1 MQVVKTHYG
10 ALYWPSTCNQAHRS
24 LPATRLQTRKII
36 CNAPQHSSRY
46 IFCEPHYTTHRRHSS
61 CLRTC
66 AAQGQTQVKGAFE
79 QENSPELGTKYD
91 EPEAAVLLVACGIG
105 LATGAGVVIFN
116 DVIHVIR
123 SSIWQ
128 STPVDASG
136 WAYWARDLPISAR
149 WNTLLLPPA
158 MGGLAVGLLR
168 KLSGGFDNPPHEQQQ
183 SQAAAQG
190 AQQNS
195 RASSQPLSVSA
206 ALPAQQ
212 DRAPVANSATSESTK
227 GSSSCERVDSSQ
239 EASTS
244 SSSNTVWSLP
254 WLTSGSRSLKR
265 RIMRVL
271 RPILKASAAAIT
283 LGTGN
288 SLGPEGPSVEIGR
301 AASRGLGTV
310 LKSKQRRLLSLVAAG
325 SGAGVAAGFNAPISG
340 VFFAVETVLQA
351 QGSDLRRNS
360 ADTTPGL
367 TIAMVLLASV
377 LAAIVSQAGLG
388 QAPAVRV
395 PDYQLQSILELPL
408 ILAFGACCGAVSASF
423 AYSNQVTADLFQRME
438 HRGVPPPLMPA
449 IGGLFTGLVAMRYPE
464 VLYQGFGN
472 VNAILQN
479 KDHFAPL
486 LLFQILAVKIFCTS
500 VSKGSGLVGGAY
512 APSIFM
518 GATLGSAFG
527 GTAALLM
534 APIGIPVAAP
544 QAYALV
550 GVAAML
556 AANCQVPLT
565 SVLLL
570 FELTHDY
577 FIILPTLA
585 AVGIS
590 YWVASLPTGTS
601 AFTPSQ
607 FQESDQNSGGPVKDS
622 GYTDALQITSQLGLD
637 VAGEMDLPDL
647 GGSAGASTTG
657 SKEVMSVGSNGTR
670 KQVAVD
676 PAYTADATGPPNENP
691 MLQSVD
697 TSDEALQG
705 VSVACAL
712 EEACVLLSV
721 DTSMTEALGIMDEVG
736 QKVALVT
743 NADGAVVGVLT
754 RESIVQ
760 QLGKGQNA
768 PIEQIAE

>member
-1 MQVVKTHYG
+1 MPLHSDLG
-10 ALYWPSTCNQAHRS
+10 LGGC
-24 LPATRLQTRKII
+24 
-36 CNAPQHSSRY
+36 APQ
-46 IFCEPHYTTHRRHSS
+46 S
-61 CLRTC
+61 CCRARSPRFRTC
-66 AAQGQTQVKGAFE
+66 AAQAEAQVKDTPE
-79 QENSPELGTKYD
+79 RESNPELGTKYD

-105 LATGAGVVIFN
+105 LATGAGVVVFN
-116 DVIHVIR
+116 NVIHEIR
-123 SSIWQ
+123 SSLWH
-128 STPVDASG
+128 STPSDATS

-149 WNTLLLPPA
+149 WNSLLLPPVL
-158 MGGLAVGLLR
+158 GGLAVGLLR
-168 KLSGGFDNPPHEQQQ
+168 KVSGGFDSPTDEQQQ
-183 SQAAAQG
+183 QHSQTTSTSTSAALSSEQKL
-190 AQQNS
+190 QNNS
-195 RASSQPLSVSA
+195 RAA
-206 ALPAQQ
+206 
-212 DRAPVANSATSESTK
+212 ATSRATAARTQETSASAPST
-227 GSSSCERVDSSQ
+227 STPDTDFETASRLSSSQ
-239 EASTS
+239 EASISGS
-244 SSSNTVWSLP
+244 STLWSLP
-254 WLTSGSRSLKR
+254 WVTSGSRTLKQR
-265 RIMRVL
+265 LLRVI
-271 RPILKASAAAIT
+271 RPLLKATAAAIT

-301 AASRGLGTV
+301 AAARGLGNV

-360 ADTTPGL
+360 GDTTPGL

-408 ILAFGACCGAVSASF
+408 ILGFGACCGAVSASF
-423 AYSNQVTADLFQRME
+423 AYSNQVTADLFQRIE
-438 HRGVPPPLMPA
+438 QKGVPTPLMPA
-449 IGGLFTGLVAMRYPE
+449 IGGLVTGLMALQYPE

-479 KDHFAPL
+479 RDHFAPL

-527 GTAALLM
+527 GTASLLM
-534 APIGIPVAAP
+534 TPMGIPVAAP

-570 FELTHDY
+570 FELTQDY

-590 YWVASLPTGTS
+590 YWVASLPAASS

-607 FQESDQNSGGPVKDS
+607 FQESDQKSGGPLEDS
-622 GYTDALQITSQLGLD
+622 GYMDALQITSQLGLD
-637 VAGEMDLPDL
+637 VAGEVDLPEAD
-647 GGSAGASTTG
+647 GFEAKANGAAGAG
-657 SKEVMSVGSNGTR
+657 DKQRREVVSIGSNGSR
-670 KQVAVD
+670 KEVAID
-676 PAYTADATGPPNENP
+676 PAYRDGSASAARRTPVLNSMDSSPDVLEGA
-691 MLQSVD
+691 
-697 TSDEALQG
+697 
-705 VSVACAL
+705 SVACAL
-712 EEACVLLSV
+712 EEACVLLTV
-721 DTSMTEALGIMDEVG
+721 DTSMTEALNVMDEVG

-743 NADGAVVGVLT
+743 NDEGAVVGVLT
-754 RESIVQ
+754 RESIVK
-760 QLGKGQNA
+760 QLAKGPNSTIQNM
-768 PIEQIAE
+768 AE

>member
-1 MQVVKTHYG
+1 MCTSVM
-10 ALYWPSTCNQAHRS
+10 LSRS
-24 LPATRLQTRKII
+24 FSLVQNLRRSGW
-36 CNAPQHSSRY
+36 SS
-46 IFCEPHYTTHRRHSS
+46 
-61 CLRTC
+61 
-66 AAQGQTQVKGAFE
+66 GQ
-79 QENSPELGTKYD
+79 SPDTPERESNPEVGTKYD

-105 LATGAGVVIFN
+105 LATGAGVVVFN
-116 DVIHVIR
+116 NVIHEIR
-123 SSIWQ
+123 SSLWH
-128 STPVDASG
+128 STPSDATS

-149 WNTLLLPPA
+149 WNSLLLPPVL
-158 MGGLAVGLLR
+158 GGLAVGLLR
-168 KLSGGFDNPPHEQQQ
+168 KVSGGFDNPPNEQQQ
-183 SQAAAQG
+183 QQHPQISSTSTTAASSSEQKP
-190 AQQNS
+190 QNNNPAATTS
-195 RASSQPLSVSA
+195 RASSARTQERLASAPSTSSADTDFDIVSRLS
-206 ALPAQQ
+206 
-212 DRAPVANSATSESTK
+212 
-227 GSSSCERVDSSQ
+227 SSQ

-244 SSSNTVWSLP
+244 GSSTLWSLP
-254 WLTSGSRSLKR
+254 WVTSGSSSLKR
-265 RIMRVL
+265 RLLRVI
-271 RPILKASAAAIT
+271 RPLLKAAAAAIT

-301 AASRGLGTV
+301 TAARGLGNV

-360 ADTTPGL
+360 AETTPGL

-408 ILAFGACCGAVSASF
+408 ILGFGACCGAVSASF
-423 AYSNQVTADLFQRME
+423 AYSNQVTADLFQRIE
-438 HRGVPPPLMPA
+438 QQGVPTPLMPA
-449 IGGLFTGLVAMRYPE
+449 IGGLVTGLMALQYPE

-479 KDHFAPL
+479 RDHFAPL
-486 LLFQILAVKIFCTS
+486 LLFQILAVKILCTS

-527 GTAALLM
+527 GTASLLM
-534 APIGIPVAAP
+534 TPMGIPVAAP

-570 FELTHDY
+570 FELTQDY
-577 FIILPTLA
+577 SIILPTLA

-590 YWVASLPTGTS
+590 YWVASLPAASS

-607 FQESDQNSGGPVKDS
+607 FQESDSKSGGSIEDS
-622 GYTDALQITSQLGLD
+622 GYMDALQITSQLGLD
-637 VAGEMDLPDL
+637 VAGEVELPEAD
-647 GGSAGASTTG
+647 GFEAKSNGAAGPVERR
-657 SKEVMSVGSNGTR
+657 EVVKIGSNGSR
-670 KQVAVD
+670 REVAID
-676 PAYTADATGPPNENP
+676 PAYRGGAASAASRTPVLNSMDSSPDVLEGA
-691 MLQSVD
+691 
-697 TSDEALQG
+697 
-705 VSVACAL
+705 SVACAL
-712 EEACVLLSV
+712 EEACVLLTV
-721 DTSMTEALGIMDEVG
+721 DTSMTEALNVMDEVG

-743 NADGAVVGVLT
+743 NDEGAVVGVLT
-754 RESIVQ
+754 RESIVK
-760 QLGKGQNA
+760 QLAKGPNSTIQKM
-768 PIEQIAE
+768 AE